1 MARRGGQR
9 SALMGRDA
17 MQLNMMAEVED
28 PTLPQACAKPGDVK
42 FSKVDRPLM
51 LWEVLTGSVHEH
63 MATVKLQS
71 IWRKKRRRL
80 QLETHEFQKYVDAR
94 SGEFY
99 YTKRDDPAYSTW
111 SIPQVVGGL
120 PLQPPEPEF
129 ASALRLERAHI
140 ASRKLRER
148 WDRTKLVDI
157 VRAKHREERR
167 RAEIARIE
175 AEEAAFQKLWKDAF
189 DFAGESGELNMLNK
203 RTGTIHPYL
212 YEFSKTY
219 GRPLVALRL
228 VAHELTEFPRR
239 VGLVLTKLDTLTLSS
254 NLLTEL
260 PDSVCDLIHL
270 KSVNLL
276 RNRLEALPN
285 RLGDLVNLESL
296 QIATNRLQTLP
307 ITFGNLTKLD
317 RVIADCNRLR
327 RVPETLSR
335 MTCHTLSFNC
345 NQLVSLPRCL
355 VNMANL
361 SLLSANDNQLKALP
375 MNIGSSKSLMSIKL
389 CANQIGEI
397 PESISTMPKLR
408 ALWLDHNKPIAALPW
423 NFYMLTSLV
432 ELHMEGNTGMM
443 YPTQAKL
450 IMGAG
455 PVRDWFKRR
464 QKHALFIRRHRIV
477 TTIQDVMEQIVE
489 TTPKVTSPAYFEPN
503 VFRSDDHWYQI
514 VMDAFWKD
522 AIPALQDV
530 WDEKRA
536 KKGRCT
542 SLPFQRE
549 EIEKVLENYRDA
561 EGRVYIRNQ
570 KCYFRR
576 CACVDKRGRRKVCV
590 PPQQG
595 WMCERQAD
603 IFKMHVVLQREKL
616 YHDQR
621 KREDQAI
628 EQTLESAPAWIP
640 TIGPRRRKQYCDSEE
655 GQERF
660 HFRAIKQAR
669 KEMDQRRKDRWEKSS
684 KLKLDKRVADLQR
697 DHDVK
702 QNLPEDG
709 ELAILER
716 DHKIACNKAE
726 QEVYGRGFKPA
737 GFVGRFLQ
745 NTFDSEQKELAEELA
760 VDLVKRYTSKEMAKA
775 EKVIREEHEKMR
787 KISAAWAGL
796 GVHDVFKGWK
806 KYTRREASRKDEL
819 QWAADCVAAIELAH
833 WNLDKFEKCHDEW
846 SDLPFWRHTET
857 DGIVWDEPTF
867 ENLLPPGMQA
877 RFPHDLPVDDP
888 HGWEEVLTEQA
899 LAQHGGDV
907 DVDLSSESASEA
919 FTDLSSDHGGDEDGS
934 GDLEQPSLLT
944 GDEPPPSPGEDGAA
958 VVVAGEA
965 GTADGDEA
973 EEVESESE
981 DSDEPELLVWDED
994 EAPLPATR
1002 DALALL
1008 KLEQA
1013 TIRDPEAL
1021 RLRGDEEKARRLE
1034 DAREGALERA
1044 RMRRKIKFNPKK
1056 YKEHKETAAEKAIKA
1071 AKGALSNLF
1080 GTNTDDRPE
1089 TEQEVMARTGFQPGV
1104 NYTDAELTV
1113 FAKQAARLCKKY
1125 GISEHDGDTVVS
1137 DGTSTVEK
1145 KRAQAKKDRGGG
1157 STTTGGS
1164 KT

>member
-28 PTLPQACAKPGDVK
+28 PTLPQARAKPGDVK

-80 QLETHEFQKYVDAR
+80 QLETHEFQKY
-94 SGEFY
+94 
-99 YTKRDDPAYSTW
+99 
-111 SIPQVVGGL
+111 
-120 PLQPPEPEF
+120 PPEPEF

-157 VRAKHREERR
+157 VREAPRGGA
-167 RAEIARIE
+167 AEIARIE

-317 RVIADCNRLR
+317 R
-327 RVPETLSR
+327 
-335 MTCHTLSFNC
+335 
-345 NQLVSLPRCL
+345 LVSLPRCL

-576 CACVDKRGRRKVCV
+576 
-590 PPQQG
+590 
-595 WMCERQAD
+595 
-603 IFKMHVVLQREKL
+603 
-616 YHDQR
+616 
-621 KREDQAI
+621 
-628 EQTLESAPAWIP
+628 SARVAA
-640 TIGPRRRKQYCDSEE
+640 KQYCDSEE

-697 DHDVK
+697 DHGVK
-702 QNLPEDG
+702 QV
-709 ELAILER
+709 
-716 DHKIACNKAE
+716 KINKRRRTARRSY
-726 QEVYGRGFKPA
+726 VKLR
-737 GFVGRFLQ
+737 
-745 NTFDSEQKELAEELA
+745 EELEPREEA
-760 VDLVKRYTSKEMAKA
+760 ARAEGARGGARRRFGEALHVKEMAKA

-806 KYTRREASRKDEL
+806 KYTRREVRRRARDKWASRCVEIKSSTRLQSHWLISTRASRKDEL

-877 RFPHDLPVDDP
+877 RFHDLP
-888 HGWEEVLTEQA
+888 
-899 LAQHGGDV
+899 
-907 DVDLSSESASEA
+907 
-919 FTDLSSDHGGDEDGS
+919 
-934 GDLEQPSLLT
+934 PSLLT

-1034 DAREGALERA
+1034 DASGQRSAHA
-1044 RMRRKIKFNPKK
+1044 RKIKFNPKK

-1089 TEQEVMARTGFQPGV
+1089 GG
-1104 NYTDAELTV
+1104 
-1113 FAKQAARLCKKY
+1113 
-1125 GISEHDGDTVVS
+1125 GISEHDGATRS
-1137 DGTSTVEK
+1137 SPAPSTVE
-1145 KRAQAKKDRGGG
+1145 RAQAKKDRGGG

>member
-1 MARRGGQR
+1 
-9 SALMGRDA
+9 
-17 MQLNMMAEVED
+17 
-28 PTLPQACAKPGDVK
+28 
-42 FSKVDRPLM
+42 
-51 LWEVLTGSVHEH
+51 

-94 SGEFY
+94 SGEYY

-640 TIGPRRRKQYCDSEE
+640 TIGPRVAAGYCDSEE

-697 DHDVK
+697 DHDAKQVK
-702 QNLPEDG
+702 INKRRADREKKLYVKLREELEPREEAAVGYAKEIAQREIEELLRSLQNLPEDG

-806 KYTRREASRKDEL
+806 VHAARGPAARATSGRQGRTRVIQRRF
-819 QWAADCVAAIELAH
+819 
-833 WNLDKFEKCHDEW
+833 N
-846 SDLPFWRHTET
+846 
-857 DGIVWDEPTF
+857 
-867 ENLLPPGMQA
+867 A

-919 FTDLSSDHGGDEDGS
+919 FTDLSSDHAGDEDGS

-981 DSDEPELLVWDED
+981 DSDEPELVWDED

-1089 TEQEVMARTGFQPGV
+1089 TEQEVMARTLPAGHPI
-1104 NYTDAELTV
+1104 LW
-1113 FAKQAARLCKKY
+1113 L
-1125 GISEHDGDTVVS
+1125 
-1137 DGTSTVEK
+1137 
-1145 KRAQAKKDRGGG
+1145 
-1157 STTTGGS
+1157 
-1164 KT
+1164 